1 MNERE
6 EQIEDEQSDDELEPT
21 AQVLALTAAY
31 YGATYYC
38 KEDCHTSSLTGAGW
52 VAELEEGHPLRIF
65 RNFRVTKEVFERLC
79 TEVEEAVP
87 ASPWAR
93 VEVKESVA
101 MFLYCLS
108 KNASNRDLME
118 RFQHSGETVH
128 RHFHSVLKVVC
139 SLAKKYI
146 VQPKTPSNE
155 LAKNPKYASQFDKC
169 RLAFDGTHIP
179 AYVPE
184 KDAKPFRD
192 RTGRLS
198 QNVFAACT
206 FDMQFAF
213 VLAGWEGSAADST
226 VLEDARRK
234 GFATP
239 SELFDLGDAGYGLT
253 TEVLTPYRC
262 VRYHLREWGQAN
274 ERPQNY
280 KEYYNLRHA
289 QARNVI
295 ERAFGVVKRRFPVL
309 TTPPEFSITTQA
321 EIVLAC
327 CVLHN
332 FIRIQND
339 PNDDPEGEVYGP
351 DDLQDNSTSSGI
363 TDTNAGTT
371 AQQRRAK
378 TKEANS
384 FRDRIAKAMWDSYT
398 NYASDLT

>member
-1 MNERE
+1 M
-6 EQIEDEQSDDELEPT
+6 
-21 AQVLALTAAY
+21 
-31 YGATYYC
+31 
-38 KEDCHTSSLTGAGW
+38 SSNIT
-52 VAELEEGHPLRIF
+52 VET
-65 RNFRVTKEVFERLC
+65 NF
-79 TEVEEAVP
+79 
-87 ASPWAR
+87 W
-93 VEVKESVA
+93 
-101 MFLYCLS
+101 FL
-108 KNASNRDLME
+108 
-118 RFQHSGETVH
+118 
-128 RHFHSVLKVVC
+128 
-139 SLAKKYI
+139 
-146 VQPKTPSNE
+146 
-155 LAKNPKYASQFDKC
+155 
-169 RLAFDGTHIP
+169 
-179 AYVPE
+179 
-184 KDAKPFRD
+184 
-192 RTGRLS
+192 
-198 QNVFAACT
+198 
-206 FDMQFAF
+206 
-213 VLAGWEGSAADST
+213 
-226 VLEDARRK
+226 
-234 GFATP
+234 
-239 SELFDLGDAGYGLT
+239 
-253 TEVLTPYRC
+253 
-262 VRYHLREWGQAN
+262 
-274 ERPQNY
+274 RPQNY